1 MTDDVYILYRQKF
14 RHNPVFW
21 SVDAPEHM
29 YEEFERLV
37 RKAVE
42 RGTPLTRAEVH
53 AFRNFD
59 DLPPGAVV

>member
-14 RHNPVFW
+14 REYPTFC
-21 SVDAPEHM
+21 SVDATQQM

-59 DLPPGAVV
+59 DLPPGVVV